1 MASESMPS
9 HAIQVQEAVVAQKRL
24 RKRSTIT
31 FIVICT
37 VNLVLLVVF
46 WTQLLTPAQNKQH
59 TGTSTGSAYGLEDAN
74 SPLLGKTAPDF
85 TLPVLTTSS
94 KPPTIHLSALKG
106 KPIILNFWASWC
118 GPCNDEAPL
127 LQKSW
132 SGLQAQHIVFIGID
146 GSERTSDAL
155 KFMQQYRIS
164 YPNVQDTLTSATAL
178 EYGVT
183 GLPETIFIDRQG
195 NVVAKWNSPLTEQ
208 GLLHEL
214 AKLE

>member
-1 MASESMPS
+1 MSKRIPS
-9 HAIQVQEAVVAQKRL
+9 YEIQVQEAETVQKRS

-37 VNLVLLVVF
+37 VNVVLLVLF

-59 TGTSTGSAYGLEDAN
+59 TGTSTGSVYSLEDVS

-85 TLPVLTTSS
+85 TLPVLSTGTNHA
-94 KPPTIHLSALKG
+94 TVHLNALKG

-155 KFMQQYRIS
+155 NFMHEYGIS
-164 YPNVQDTLTSATAL
+164 YVNVQDTLSSATAL
-178 EYGVT
+178 DYGIT
-183 GLPETIFIDRQG
+183 GMPETIFIDRQG
-195 NVVAKWNSPLTEQ
+195 KVITKWNSPLTVQ
-208 GLLHEL
+208 GLHHEI
-214 AKLE
+214 AKLV